1 MQKTKKIT
9 KEENDNE
16 GNQYCME
23 IIRNRN
29 RKRKTYPAKR
39 GKYSGRNLLFTGADT
54 SAPLSEAVDTNEYG
68 EYSMND
74 RVNDYLK
81 AKYHFNPESFDIE
94 NGECAEIL
102 DTLNRVLDNEV
113 DVYGAVHVIQSLLDT
128 GVEPS
133 TIINDLKFDEDDV
146 LVVLNEQEMEE
157 ENGLE

>member
-1 MQKTKKIT
+1 MKAINIVWKLSETVT
-9 KEENDNE
+9 EKEKLILPKEVNIPA
-16 GNQYCME
+16 E
-23 IIRNRN
+23 IFFL
-29 RKRKTYPAKR
+29 P
-39 GKYSGRNLLFTGADT
+39 GADT